1 MNPAIDEER
10 AAVVELVDRIV
21 ADRQAPT
28 DDEDPARPVLVEQG
42 LFSLAMPEALGG
54 GGGGLPVLVAML
66 ERLGRGR
73 PALALACAHAHAAVH
88 VLAARPEWRADAEA
102 VAAGGPVALVEG
114 PGPVRVDVGSAEP
127 ALVVVGPG
135 GVALLRAGSAS
146 AGPPLRRSGLAGAG
160 TRWVTLPDTPP
171 DEVADNLPV
180 PAARALLHVGTAA
193 VACGLAAAALDAA
206 AEYVRGRE
214 QFGAPLVELPTI
226 RSTVFD
232 AHTAVLGV
240 RHEVARL
247 ASDLDPVASAA
258 ALRSATEAAVQVA
271 TAGVQLHG
279 GYGYLTDYPA
289 ERFLRDAVSLR
300 AAASTGAVARRGAD
314 RLLLGAT

>member
-1 MNPAIDEER
+1 MNEEQ

-21 ADRQAPT
+21 ADVPAPT
-28 DDEDPARPVLVEQG
+28 DDGEPARAVLVEQG
-42 LFSLAMPEALGG
+42 LFSLAMPGSVGG
-54 GGGGLPVLVAML
+54 GGGDLPGLVAFL

-88 VLAARPEWRADAEA
+88 VLAARPGWRADAEA

-127 ALVVVGPG
+127 ALVVVQPG

-146 AGPPLRRSGLAGAG
+146 AGPTLRRSGLAGAG
-160 TRWVTLPDTPP
+160 TRWMSFPDGPL
-171 DEVADNLPV
+171 DEVADDLPG
-180 PAARALLHVGTAA
+180 PAALALLHLGTAA

-206 AEYVRGRE
+206 VEYVRGRE

-226 RSTVFD
+226 RRTVFD
-232 AHTAVLGV
+232 AHAAVLGV
-240 RHEVARL
+240 RREVADL
-247 ASDLDPVASAA
+247 AADPDPAASAA
-258 ALRSATEAAVQVA
+258 ALRSATEVAVQVA

-300 AAASTGAVARRGAD
+300 AAAATSAVARRGAD